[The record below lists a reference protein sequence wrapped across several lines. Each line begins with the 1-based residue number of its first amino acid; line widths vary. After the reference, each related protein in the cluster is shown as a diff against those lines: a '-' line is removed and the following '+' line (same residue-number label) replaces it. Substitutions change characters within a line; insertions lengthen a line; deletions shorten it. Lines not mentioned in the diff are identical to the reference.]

1 MQRGTIDYYNKRFHQ
16 YHIQFP
22 DSSEDD
28 YIDPADIDGVE
39 MILEA

>member
-1 MQRGTIDYYNKRFHQ
+1 MQRGTIDYYNKSFHQ